1 MIIRKWA
8 DLMVVC
14 PLSANTMA
22 KFVNGICDNLLTCVY
37 RAWDFKKPVII
48 APAMN
53 TFMFENPIT

>member
-1 MIIRKWA
+1 
-8 DLMVVC
+8 MVVC

-22 KFVNGICDNLLTCVY
+22 KFVNGICENLLTCVY
-37 RAWDFKKPVII
+37 RKKKKKKPVII